1 MKHSIVFNHQKKKK
15 KIISKKTSPL
25 VLSTLH
31 TASYLPGS
39 NLCKVR
45 GEWGLPMDKPDSL
58 KEENV
63 WSHLFLE
70 GCRSVL
76 FSSVATTVIKTVWYW
91 HKNRNIEQRSKIET
105 PEINPVVTLSLTKE
119 AKIYDAEKTLS
130 SISGAGKTRQIH
142 KKEWN

>member
-15 KIISKKTSPL
+15 KISKKTSPL

-31 TASYLPGS
+31 TPSYLPGS
-39 NLCKVR
+39 NLGKVR
-45 GEWGLPMDKPDSL
+45 GEGGLPMDKSDSL

-63 WSHLFLE
+63 WNHLFLE
-70 GCRSVL
+70 GYRSVL

-91 HKNRNIEQRSKIET
+91 HKNRNIEQWNKIEI

-119 AKIYDAEKTLS
+119 AKIYNAEKRLS
-130 SISGAGKTRQIH
+130 SISGAGKTRQLH
-142 KKEWN
+142 VKEWN